1 MSAHAPSQG
10 RYVVAQRHHLQ
21 RRCFF
26 DSSRLP
32 TAFTQYA
39 SSLPQP
45 VRNTPFCYPG
55 FILILMTLFAEC
67 LQWCLPA
74 ARRAG
79 MAHMDIKPENIM
91 FDSDG
96 SKGVLKVIDFGS
108 STYIQPDEK
117 VRPGK
122 GWGQQGIGKRDMEV
136 LLAPAYTSSR

>member
-1 MSAHAPSQG
+1 M
-10 RYVVAQRHHLQ
+10 
-21 RRCFF
+21 
-26 DSSRLP
+26 
-32 TAFTQYA
+32 
-39 SSLPQP
+39 
-45 VRNTPFCYPG
+45 
-55 FILILMTLFAEC
+55 LFAEC
-67 LQWCLPA
+67 LQWRLPA

-122 GWGQQGIGKRDMEV
+122 GWGQRGLGKQDMAV
-136 LLAPAYTSSR
+136 LLLLQYIQPMKRSGQGRAGGDGG